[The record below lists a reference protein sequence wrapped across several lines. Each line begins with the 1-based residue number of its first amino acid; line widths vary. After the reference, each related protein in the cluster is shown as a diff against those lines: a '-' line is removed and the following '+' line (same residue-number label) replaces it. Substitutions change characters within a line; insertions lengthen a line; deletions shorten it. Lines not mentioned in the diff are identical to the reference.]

1 ITARPGTKSAIPICV
16 KDEYQ
21 VRSTHTSRP
30 PSHESS
36 IISAGRNDG
45 DDEHL
50 DLGEG
55 NIKQSKRKICDGH
68 YIAAVRVLS
77 SFVVAPYS
85 DATLED
91 LKTKHPFKHAPSLLV
106 IHTDHH
112 HLIASSG
119 VVIDRIE
126 IFPRGTSCGR
136 DGLRAQHIINCSSG
150 AVVAISD
157 DLVSS
162 ITQVVNLFL
171 DRKCPKMLGE
181 YIASA
186 PLTPLVKSGG
196 GIHPIAVGT
205 I

>member
-1 ITARPGTKSAIPICV
+1 
-16 KDEYQ
+16 
-21 VRSTHTSRP
+21 
-30 PSHESS
+30 
-36 IISAGRNDG
+36 
-45 DDEHL
+45 
-50 DLGEG
+50 
-55 NIKQSKRKICDGH
+55 
-68 YIAAVRVLS
+68 
-77 SFVVAPYS
+77 

-106 IHTDHH
+106 IPTDHH

-119 VVIDRIE
+119 VVSDRIK
-126 IFPRGTSCGR
+126 IFPRGTSCGL

-157 DLVSS
+157 ELVSS

-196 GIHPIAVGT
+196 GIHPIAVRLYYAVHRLIEGCGDDVGLSMLLVDFKNAFNLVDREAWCIDNGT
-205 I
+205 IVGDTLIVERF

>member
-1 ITARPGTKSAIPICV
+1 ML
-16 KDEYQ
+16 
-21 VRSTHTSRP
+21 
-30 PSHESS
+30 S
-36 IISAGRNDG
+36 ISLSVQLLDMGFFLFFLFFGGIRGGRG
-45 DDEHL
+45 YLAE
-50 DLGEG
+50 
-55 NIKQSKRKICDGH
+55 
-68 YIAAVRVLS
+68 A
-77 SFVVAPYS
+77 
-85 DATLED
+85 D
-91 LKTKHPFKHAPSLLV
+91 LKVLYG
-106 IHTDHH
+106 
-112 HLIASSG
+112 SG
-119 VVIDRIE
+119 HWGTLVIDRIK

-157 DLVSS
+157 ELVSS
-162 ITQVVNLFL
+162 ITQVLNLFL